1 MTVRRILIVDD
12 DPQMRF
18 FLQQALKKEDYV
30 VEVAEDG
37 ARGVALGVEGKH
49 DVTLMDVKL
58 PDMSGLDAMREI
70 KKARPDTLVIV
81 ITAFDSR
88 DVALEAVKR
97 GAYDYFTK
105 PLKVEELRVIIRRAL
120 DRVAL
125 SEELADLKEALRD
138 REKFSLIVGQSS
150 RLTEMLR
157 SLQKLCKVD
166 STVMILGESGTGKEL
181 VAQAVHNNSSRANK
195 PFVKVNCAA
204 IPAPLLESELFGY
217 RKGAFTDA
225 RADKEG
231 KFQAANGGTLL
242 LDEIGDMTLELQAKI
257 LRALETREIERV
269 GSTAPER
276 VDLRII
282 ASTNRDLEQMVQKGE
297 FREDLFYRLAV
308 FKVHVPPLRERAGD
322 VPLLARHFV
331 RTYSEWLNK
340 PVSGL
345 TDGAMTALNAYEWPG
360 NVRELKNCIE
370 FAAVM
375 TERDVIDMSDL
386 PPQVTRRGGGVDG
399 GEVGGRIPLDET
411 LNRIEKRIIM
421 DTLSRT
427 GGVQAK
433 AAEILGITERS
444 MWHRVKKLDIDVG
457 AVKTNIPS

>member
-1 MTVRRILIVDD
+1 MRRILIVDD

-30 VEVAEDG
+30 VDVAEDG

-70 KKARPDTLVIV
+70 KKARPETLVIV

-138 REKFSLIVGQSS
+138 REKFSLIVGQSPK
-150 RLTEMLR
+150 LTEMLR
-157 SLQKLCKVD
+157 GLQKLCKVD
-166 STVMILGESGTGKEL
+166 STVMVLGESGTGKEL

-225 RADKEG
+225 RQDKEG

-308 FKVHVPPLRERAGD
+308 FKVHVPPLRERVGD

-345 TDGAMTALNAYEWPG
+345 TDGALTALNAYDWPG

-375 TERDVIDMSDL
+375 TERDVIDVSDL
-386 PPQVTRRGGGVDG
+386 PPQVTRRGGVVDG
-399 GEVGGRIPLDET
+399 AEVGGRIPLDET

-444 MWHRVKKLDIDVG
+444 MWHRVKKLKIDVE
-457 AVKTNIPS
+457 AVKTKIPS

>member
-1 MTVRRILIVDD
+1 VRRILIVDD

-30 VEVAEDG
+30 VDVAEDG

-70 KKARPDTLVIV
+70 KKARPETLVIV

-105 PLKVEELRVIIRRAL
+105 PLKVEELWVIIRRAL

-138 REKFSLIVGQSS
+138 REKFSLIVGQSPK
-150 RLTEMLR
+150 LTEMLR
-157 SLQKLCKVD
+157 GLQKLCKVD
-166 STVMILGESGTGKEL
+166 STVMVLGESGTGKEL

-225 RADKEG
+225 RQDKEG

-308 FKVHVPPLRERAGD
+308 FKVHVPPLRERVGD

-345 TDGAMTALNAYEWPG
+345 TDGALTALNAYDWPG

-375 TERDVIDMSDL
+375 TERDVIDVSDL
-386 PPQVTRRGGGVDG
+386 PPQVTRRGGVVDG
-399 GEVGGRIPLDET
+399 AEVGGRIPLDET

-444 MWHRVKKLDIDVG
+444 MWHRVKKLKIDVE
-457 AVKTNIPS
+457 AVKTKIPS

>member
-1 MTVRRILIVDD
+1 MRRILIVDD

-30 VEVAEDG
+30 VDVAEDG

-70 KKARPDTLVIV
+70 KKARPETLVIV

-105 PLKVEELRVIIRRAL
+105 PLKVEELWVIIRRAL

-138 REKFSLIVGQSS
+138 REKFSLIVGQSPK
-150 RLTEMLR
+150 LTEMLR
-157 SLQKLCKVD
+157 GLQKLCKVD
-166 STVMILGESGTGKEL
+166 STVMVLGESGTGKEL

-225 RADKEG
+225 RQDKEG

-308 FKVHVPPLRERAGD
+308 FKVHVPPLRERVGD

-345 TDGAMTALNAYEWPG
+345 TDGALTALNAYDWPG

-375 TERDVIDMSDL
+375 TERDVIDVSDL
-386 PPQVTRRGGGVDG
+386 PPQVTRRGGVVDG
-399 GEVGGRIPLDET
+399 AEVGGRIPLDET

-444 MWHRVKKLDIDVG
+444 MWHRVKKLKIDVE
-457 AVKTNIPS
+457 AVKTKIPS